1 MAQEPEFITIK
12 GARVHNLKNIN
23 LEIPRNKF
31 VVITGI
37 SGSGKSSLAFDTLY
51 AEGQRRYV
59 ESLSAYARQFLGMMD
74 KPDVDEISGLSPAIS
89 IQQRSSSKNPRST
102 VGTVTEI
109 YDYLRVLFARIGI
122 PYCYQCGRRIESQT
136 TDQIVDAILGLP
148 AGTRIEILGPVV
160 RGRKGEYKELLVR
173 LKRRGYVRARV
184 DGKVCD
190 IEQVPELERY
200 KKHNIEIVID
210 RLIVKAD
217 IQKRLADSVETA
229 LREGEGVV
237 GVLID
242 GGEERIFSQSLACAH
257 CGISY
262 PEISPRM
269 FSFNS
274 PYGAC
279 PECDGLGT
287 KMDIDPVKLTADS
300 KLSIM
305 AGAIKYYGIPSR
317 WRTAKLRGL
326 AHKLRFDLNL
336 PLEKLP
342 EKAREALFYGN
353 ELPITGEYRRQD
365 GSVWKFEDLWEGMVP
380 ELLRRYKETTS
391 TAARIYI
398 EDFMVIHTCPV
409 CGGTRLKPESRSI
422 KIGERNIAEVSKYSV
437 KEGLDFFSGLKLSR
451 MHQQV
456 GGEIIREI
464 IRRLGFLN
472 SVGLDYLTI
481 DRTTDTLAGGEEQ
494 RVRLATQ
501 IGSGLVGVLYILDE
515 PSIGLHQ
522 RDNRRLLNTLA
533 NLRDLGNTVLVV
545 EHDAETIESADFIV
559 DLGPGA
565 GQTGGH
571 VVATG
576 TPEEIRGNRRS
587 ITGQFLSG
595 VQRIELPAIRRPR
608 TKKALVIKGARGNNL
623 KDIDVEIP
631 LGLFVCVTGVSGSGK
646 STLIVD
652 TLYQAL
658 AQDLYG
664 SKYPPD
670 EYAKIIGR
678 DLIDK
683 VVNIDQSPIGR
694 TPRSNPTTY
703 TGAFTMIRDLFAAL
717 PEARARG
724 YKAGRFSFNVR
735 GGRCEQ
741 CEGGGILKIEMHF
754 LPDVYITCDACQGRR
769 FNRETLDV
777 RYKGKNIS
785 EVLDFTVTEAA
796 EFFQNIPALKRKLDL
811 LQDVG
816 LGYVKLGQ
824 SATTL
829 SGGEAQRI
837 KLARE
842 LSKIATGQTMYILD
856 EPTTGLHFHDVKLLL
871 VVLQRFVDRGNTV
884 VVIEHNLEVIKC
896 ADWIIDLGPE
906 GGGEGGRVIGHGTP
920 EEICRLS
927 GSYTGK
933 YLKKVLN
940 TAVSSK

>member
-1 MAQEPEFITIK
+1 MAREQEYITIK
-12 GARVHNLKNIN
+12 GARVHNLKNIE

-74 KPDVDEISGLSPAIS
+74 KPDVDEINGLSPAIS

-122 PYCYQCGRRIESQT
+122 PYCHQCGRRIESQT
-136 TDQIVDAILGLP
+136 ADQIVDAILALP
-148 AGTRIEILGPVV
+148 AGRRIEIMAPLV
-160 RGRKGEYKELLVR
+160 RGRKGEYRELLLR
-173 LKRRGYVRARV
+173 LKRRGYVRVRV
-184 DGKVCD
+184 DGIIHE
-190 IEQVPELERY
+190 IEQVPDLARHQ
-200 KKHNIEIVID
+200 KHDIEIVID
-210 RLIVKAD
+210 RLLVKND
-217 IQKRLADSVETA
+217 IRQRLADSVETA
-229 LREGEGVV
+229 LREGDGVAA
-237 GVLID
+237 VLID
-242 GGEERIFSQSLACAH
+242 SRETRIFSQRLACVH

-262 PEISPRM
+262 PELSPRM

-287 KMDIDPVKLTADS
+287 KMDIDLTRIIDDARR
-300 KLSIM
+300 SIM

-317 WRTAKLRGL
+317 WRTARLRGL
-326 AHKLRFDLNL
+326 AHRLHFDLDQ

-342 EKAREALFYGN
+342 EPARQALFYGKD
-353 ELPITGEYRRQD
+353 LPITGLYRRTD
-365 GSVWKFEDLWEGMVP
+365 GTTWEFEDHWEGIVP

-391 TAARIYI
+391 PAARIYI
-398 EDFMVIHTCPV
+398 EDFMVIRTCPV
-409 CGGTRLKPESRSI
+409 CAGGRLKPESRAI
-422 KIGERNIAEVSKYSV
+422 RIGEKNIIDISRLSV
-437 KEGLDFFSGLKLSR
+437 KEGLDFFRGLKLSR
-451 MHQQV
+451 IQQQI

-464 IRRLGFLN
+464 IRRLGFLEA
-472 SVGLDYLTI
+472 VGLDYLTI
-481 DRTTDTLAGGEEQ
+481 DRNTDTLAGGEEQ

-522 RDNRRLLNTLA
+522 RDNRRLLDTLYR
-533 NLRDLGNTVLVV
+533 LRDLGNTVLVV

-565 GQTGGH
+565 GQEGGY

-576 TPEEIRGNRRS
+576 TPEEIRRNRRS
-587 ITGQFLSG
+587 ITGQYLSG
-595 VQRIELPAIRRPR
+595 RQRIDLPLQRRPR
-608 TKKALVIKGARGNNL
+608 SRQRLVIKGARANNL
-623 KDIDVEIP
+623 KNIDVEIP
-631 LGLFVCVTGVSGSGK
+631 LGLLVGVTGVSGSGK

-658 AQDLYG
+658 AQELHG
-664 SKYPPD
+664 SKYPPGAHD
-670 EYAKIIGR
+670 GIAGR
-678 DLIDK
+678 ELVDK

-694 TPRSNPTTY
+694 TPRSNPATY
-703 TGAFTMIRDLFAAL
+703 TGAFTLIRDLFAGL
-717 PEARARG
+717 PEARVRG

-741 CEGGGILKIEMHF
+741 CEGGGIIKIEMHF
-754 LPDVYITCDACQGRR
+754 LPDVYITCDACHGRR
-769 FNRETLDV
+769 FNRETLDI

-785 EVLDFTVTEAA
+785 EVLEMSVSEAA
-796 EFFQNIPALKRKLDL
+796 EFFQNIPSLRRKLDL

-816 LGYVKLGQ
+816 LGYIKLGQ
-824 SATTL
+824 AATTL

-842 LSKIATGQTMYILD
+842 LSKIATGQTLYILD

-871 VVLQRFVDRGNTV
+871 TVLQRLADRGNTV

-906 GGGEGGRVIGHGTP
+906 GGEAGGQVVACGTP
-920 EEICRLS
+920 EEITRINRS
-927 GSYTGK
+927 HTGRF
-933 YLKKVLN
+933 LKKVLG
-940 TAVSSK
+940 TV